1 MVGRLAGTEPL
12 RFEWDPRKNAANRS
26 KHGISFETACRVFE
40 DPLVLS
46 IPDRVEDGEQRW
58 QSIGRVGGLVLLLV
72 AHTVTKA
79 ENEEVI
85 RIISAR
91 KATRHER
98 EQYEQA

>member
-1 MVGRLAGTEPL
+1 M

-26 KHGISFETACRVFE
+26 KHGVSFETACRVFE

-46 IPDRVEDGEQRW
+46 YPDRIVGDQQRW
-58 QSIGRVGGLVLLLV
+58 QSIGLVDGVVLLLV
-72 AHTVTKA
+72 AHTVIEA
-79 ENEEVI
+79 ENEDVF

-91 KATRHER
+91 KATRYER